1 MIYIGVD
8 LGYREPT
15 TVVVV
20 RPLNVNNRFT
30 FTSIKEGTDFSDVVE
45 KVAELMNTLEVPP
58 ENVHAP
64 RFPSFENELA
74 NRFKKNVK

>member
-30 FTSIKEGTDFSDVVE
+30 FSSIREGTDFSEVVE
-45 KVAELMNTLEVPP
+45 KVAEMMQTLGVPL

-64 RFPSFENELA
+64 RFPAFEHELA
-74 NRFKKNVK
+74 NRFKKDVK